1 MNRLKRRFNWWLVA
15 TLVLLGLIIGSGAWF
30 ISKVTSPIETPE
42 STVAARTDEPVFHV
56 NLTKAQVNRL
66 VSYYLAD
73 YLKDSPIKYQL
84 VVGDSAVLSGNFKF
98 LGAKVGFNLEF
109 DPYVLNN
116 GDVQLKARKLNVGS
130 LPVPTSF
137 VLNYVGHSYKLPKW
151 VGLSEKNETV
161 TLHLSQY
168 QLANDMQLR
177 AQKID
182 LIGDSIQFG
191 IYLPKSNKE

>member
-1 MNRLKRRFNWWLVA
+1 MKRKINWWLVS
-15 TLVLLGLIIGSGAWF
+15 TLVLLGLIIGSGVWL
-30 ISKVTSPIETPE
+30 ISKVTSPIETPQ
-42 STVAARTDEPVFHV
+42 TQVAARTDEPAFNVH
-56 NLTKAQVNRL
+56 LSKTQVNRL
-66 VSYYLAD
+66 VSYYLND

-84 VVGDSAVLSGNFKF
+84 VVGDSAVLSGNFQF

-109 DPYVLNN
+109 DPYVLDN

-130 LPVPTSF
+130 LPVPISF

-151 VGLSEKNETV
+151 VSLSEKKETV

-168 QLANDMQLR
+168 KLENGMQLR

-182 LIGDSIQFG
+182 LMGNSVDFA
-191 IYLPKSNKE
+191 IYLPKSK